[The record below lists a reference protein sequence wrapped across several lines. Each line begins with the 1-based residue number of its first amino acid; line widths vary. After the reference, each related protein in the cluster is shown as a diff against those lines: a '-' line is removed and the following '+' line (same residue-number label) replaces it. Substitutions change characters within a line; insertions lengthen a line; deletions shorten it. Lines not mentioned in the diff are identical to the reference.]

1 MVLTNVCRINTL
13 NPKLKLQCLLPAR
26 SKLVLTNVCLINTPN
41 PKPLTKAAMCVANQ
55 ALEHK
60 GPLDK
65 LLAPLT
71 HYNTQVWRL
80 GFRV

>member
-1 MVLTNVCRINTL
+1 M
-13 NPKLKLQCLLPAR
+13 
-26 SKLVLTNVCLINTPN
+26 LTNVCLINTPN

-60 GPLDK
+60 GPPKPLTKATMCVANQALEHKGPLDK

-71 HYNTQVWRL
+71 HYNTQVWGLGL

>member
-1 MVLTNVCRINTL
+1 MDD
-13 NPKLKLQCLLPAR
+13 
-26 SKLVLTNVCLINTPN
+26 
-41 PKPLTKAAMCVANQ
+41 ANQ

-65 LLAPLT
+65 LLGPLT
-71 HYNTQVWRL
+71 HYNTQVWSSGL